1 MVFRRKRY
9 LKKRVYRKRKNYIP
23 KAYKRFVKNTL
34 AKRVEYKYHT
44 AYYVPSSI
52 PNNGLITNLVDIPQ
66 GVLDTERIGD
76 QIRLATITF
85 RYVVTVGDSFN
96 FLRLIIFQFKA
107 NNSLNPG
114 VSAILNGTSPTYLSQ
129 YSVDNNQIFQILYDR
144 THRLDTDD
152 PAKVVIGKCNM
163 KYCKRKLQFQA
174 GSNTIGTGMIYA
186 LAISDSAQAPHP
198 GIIGE
203 FNFWYSDS

>member
-1 MVFRRKRY
+1 MVFRKKRY

-23 KAYKRFVKNTL
+23 KSYKRFVTKTL

-44 AYYVPSSI
+44 AYYNQPSVL
-52 PNNGLITNLVDIPQ
+52 NNGVVINLIDIPQ

-85 RYVVTVGDSFN
+85 RYVVTVGDNFN
-96 FLRLIIFQFKA
+96 FLRLIIFQFKS
-107 NNSLNPG
+107 NNSFNPA
-114 VSAILNGTSPTYLSQ
+114 VSAILNGTAPTYLSQ
-129 YSVDNNQIFQILYDR
+129 YSVDNNQTFQVLYDR

-174 GSNTIGTGMIYA
+174 GSNTTGTGMIYA
-186 LAISDSAQAPHP
+186 LAISDSGNAPNP
-198 GIIGE
+198 GIQGE